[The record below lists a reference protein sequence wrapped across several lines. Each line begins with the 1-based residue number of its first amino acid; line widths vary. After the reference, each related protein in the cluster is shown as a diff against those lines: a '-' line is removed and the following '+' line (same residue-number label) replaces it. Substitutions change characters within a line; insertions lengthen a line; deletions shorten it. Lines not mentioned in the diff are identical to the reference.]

1 MGMPDEFFEKIRKTN
16 NLLVCIEL
24 PSDANGDVCGVG
36 VLHPAIEDAGFLDSR
51 VCVDDVLADFPKDM
65 AMDCQTSNFSSDNV
79 EPTKPLRVFL
89 VSTHSVRSDCL
100 QGKTA
105 PATMGTGYPPA
116 VYGLVPSLAVPSVPG
131 TVSLSFLDSLRLA
144 QPNAYSS
151 LHTIDSQN
159 RSTAEIR
166 SSVA

>member
-79 EPTKPLRVFL
+79 EPTKPL
-89 VSTHSVRSDCL
+89 
-100 QGKTA
+100 A